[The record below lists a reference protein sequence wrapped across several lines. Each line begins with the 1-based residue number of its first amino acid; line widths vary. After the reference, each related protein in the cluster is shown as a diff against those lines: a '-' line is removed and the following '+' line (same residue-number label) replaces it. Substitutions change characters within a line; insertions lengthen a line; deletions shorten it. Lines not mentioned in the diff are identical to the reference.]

1 MMLKNESALNIA
13 SKLTGGLKRIP
24 KYFMFYCFLHSNL
37 QLPVPYHINASF
49 LPNDAFCFRQ
59 LSMIDLSDQHT
70 HKSSYV
76 SFNKNSDK
84 TTIDPHR
91 NIAAQSKR

>member
-1 MMLKNESALNIA
+1 MLKNESALNIE

-24 KYFMFYCFLHSNL
+24 KYFMFYFFLHSNL

-49 LPNDAFCFRQ
+49 LLNDAFCFRQ
-59 LSMIDLSDQHT
+59 LSMIDPSDRHT
-70 HKSSYV
+70 HKNSYV
-76 SFNKNSDK
+76 SFNKNSEK